1 MSGADEIQRTT
12 LDHQAADA
20 IRRRILDGTIAP
32 GERLTE
38 IALSTEYALSRGTIR
53 SALRQLVGEGLV
65 AQVPYTGWEVAP
77 LTSKD
82 AWELY
87 TLRSALEALAAGLA
101 AEAIPDRGTNRLNKA
116 MTALE
121 TACRSRD
128 KKAAAQADFDL
139 HMTIIRLSGHVRLEE
154 QYNLISRQVQRYI
167 VTSDA
172 LLPNQFALV
181 EQHVPIV
188 DAILGGRRKEAE
200 ALARAHNESEGQAL
214 VSHLLAQEKAVSGE

>member
-1 MSGADEIQRTT
+1 MSGAEEIQRKT
-12 LDHQAADA
+12 LDSQAASA
-20 IRRRILDGTIAP
+20 IRRRIVEGRIPA
-32 GERLTE
+32 GGRLTE
-38 IALSTEYALSRGTIR
+38 MALSQEYELSRGTIR

-65 AQVPYTGWEVAP
+65 VQVPYTGWEVAP

-101 AEAIPDRGTNRLNKA
+101 ADAIADRGTNRLNKA
-116 MTALE
+116 MNDIRA
-121 TACRSRD
+121 ACEKRD
-128 KKAAAQADFDL
+128 KSAAAQADFEL
-139 HMTIIRLSGHVRLEE
+139 HMTIIRLSGHSRLEE

-181 EQHVPIV
+181 EQHRPIV
-188 DAILGGRRKEAE
+188 EAILAGDRSTAE
-200 ALARAHNESEGQAL
+200 SLARAHNESEGRAL
-214 VSHLLAQEKAVSGE
+214 VDHLLAREQVAQ